1 MKPVPL
7 SATSQKPFVPW
18 MGWLR
23 VIAMFLVCV
32 CHAGD
37 PLSAFGTPAEKLW
50 IEIYGSFVR
59 PCVPL
64 FVMLTGALLL
74 PTQEDFGGM
83 VRRRV
88 TRVVLPFLVWTA
100 VYAALPWVLHS
111 SGVAVETIQK
121 VFFPFAAPLHT
132 DAASIVRTFFLS
144 LFQFNQYAVQLWY
157 VYLLV
162 GLYLFMPILSAWLR
176 EATLR
181 AKVTFLGLWGVTLL
195 LWYWPLLLDALLR
208 TSFGAAFLSDYAV
221 RFLGAPTIDLAKTVS
236 YDLYPILGA
245 CDWNACDGLYMFGG
259 FVGYLV
265 LGHVLK
271 DVRLPL
277 ARTLA
282 VAVPLLLVGYA
293 IVGFGTH
300 WMWNRPGC
308 TLKAAEYFWWYCSVP
323 VAMMS
328 AALFLVIKH
337 LNWAPAPIL
346 GLLKDFSKCG
356 FGVFCSHYV
365 FVTGVY
371 FILRPFLP
379 IPVLVPVSALLGLCI
394 TWGIIS
400 ALDRLP
406 GVRRFIG

>member
-1 MKPVPL
+1 MPKTASVPVP
-7 SATSQKPFVPW
+7 KPFVPW

-23 VIAMFLVCV
+23 VIAMLLVCI

-37 PLSAFGTPAEKLW
+37 PLSAFGTPEEKVW

-74 PTQEDFGGM
+74 PTREGFGGM
-83 VRRRV
+83 FRRRV
-88 TRVVLPFLVWTA
+88 TRVVLPFLVWNA
-100 VYAALPWVLHS
+100 VYAALPWALHA
-111 SGVAVETIQK
+111 SGVAVETVQK

-132 DAASIVRTFFLS
+132 DAPSIVRTFFLS

-181 AKVTFLGLWGVTLL
+181 AKLTFLGLWGITLL

-208 TSFGAAFLSDYAV
+208 VPLGAAFLSDYAV
-221 RFLGAPTIDLAKTVS
+221 RFLGVSSIDLAKTVS
-236 YDLYPILGA
+236 YDLYPLLGA
-245 CDWNACDGLYMFGG
+245 CDWNTFGGLYMFGG

-265 LGHVLK
+265 LGHVLR
-271 DVRLPL
+271 DVRLSL
-277 ARTLA
+277 GRTLA
-282 VAVPLLLVGYA
+282 VALPLFLVGYA

-308 TLKAAEYFWWYCSVP
+308 TLKAAEFFWWYCSVP
-323 VAMMS
+323 VAMMT
-328 AALFLVIKH
+328 AALFLLVKRI
-337 LNWAPAPIL
+337 NWAPPPVLA
-346 GLLKDFSKCG
+346 LLKDFGKCG
-356 FGVFCSHYV
+356 FGVFCAHYV

-371 FILRPFLP
+371 FLLRPLLP
-379 IPVLVPVSALLGLCI
+379 IPVLVPLSALLGLAV
-394 TWGIIS
+394 TWALIS
-400 ALDRLP
+400 LLDRVP
-406 GVRRFIG
+406 GVRRLIG